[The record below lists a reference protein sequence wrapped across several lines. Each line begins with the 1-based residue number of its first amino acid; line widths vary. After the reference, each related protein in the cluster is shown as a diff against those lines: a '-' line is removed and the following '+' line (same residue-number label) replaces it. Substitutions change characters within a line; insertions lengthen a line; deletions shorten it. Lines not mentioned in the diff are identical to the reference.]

1 MSLAELQSSGQFIFA
16 KININNTMM
25 NWCAFLQNIRLYQ
38 KYFHFYK
45 PLTQTKFYIY
55 LSKDYDA
62 TILIYYQYY
71 AAVQL
76 ASDFIMTDPMTD
88 SGNFMALF

>member
-1 MSLAELQSSGQFIFA
+1 MCISPKYQAISKIFS
-16 KININNTMM
+16 
-25 NWCAFLQNIRLYQ
+25 FLQTFNPNLI
-38 KYFHFYK
+38 
-45 PLTQTKFYIY
+45 FYIY
-55 LSKDYDA
+55 VSKDYDA

-71 AAVQL
+71 ASVQL